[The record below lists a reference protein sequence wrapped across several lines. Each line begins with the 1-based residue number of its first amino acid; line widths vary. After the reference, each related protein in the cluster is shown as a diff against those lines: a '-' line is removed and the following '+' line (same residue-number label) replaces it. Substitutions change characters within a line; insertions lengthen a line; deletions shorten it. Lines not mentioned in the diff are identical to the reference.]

1 MSAARAVK
9 LLAAAFLVALAL
21 PAAAAYASFGF
32 QSTEFSI
39 YSPPPPGAEPGAVG
53 SPQTQAGS
61 HPYAAKFAFTFN
73 HTTDAEGKPV
83 PDAAV
88 KNLEVDLPPGLV
100 GDPGSVPPCLMSE
113 FQNSPLFAQG
123 CPRGSQIG
131 TMKLE
136 TTLAEVT
143 LPIFN
148 LEPPPGSVAQFG
160 VLAIVAPM
168 VVHASVRSD
177 GDYGLRM
184 TMHNLPQL
192 LPVAGGVMT
201 LWGVPA
207 AAAHD
212 TLRGTC
218 LEFSGQSSGV
228 CPAGVP
234 RKPMLTLPVSCEQ
247 SLTTTF
253 RMDSWQNP
261 GEFASQTV
269 SPLDIE
275 GHPLALTGC
284 DALDFSPQIDVRSE
298 TRRADSPSGVEVDL
312 RLPQNENPDGYAEA
326 AVRDVVLDL
335 PAGLSLNP
343 AAGDGLGSCSKE
355 EVALGST
362 AAPRCPDSSRIGA
375 VTVRTP
381 LLAEPLL
388 GSVYLATP
396 DRNPLGSM
404 LAAYLVAEGNG
415 TRIKI
420 PSRIDADAA
429 TGRLTV
435 HLEELPQ
442 LPFSEFSLRF
452 DGGPRAPLALPAR
465 CGTFTASARLVSYSA
480 PVGAEPSVLSSSF
493 PVDNGCETGFSPSFL
508 GGATSAVAGHR
519 TDLTLRLVRGEGEEG
534 LDRFSTTLPRG
545 LLPRLAGVSSCPEPQ
560 AGTGDCPPS
569 SKIGDVTVTAGAGS
583 HPFALSGSVFRTE
596 SYKGAPFGLSIAI
609 PAAAGPLDLG
619 VVVVRGRILV
629 NPRSAR
635 LTIATD
641 SLPRIVEGIPLRIRS
656 FELSTTGRPGLF
668 GAPTSCGR
676 QELSAQAFGL
686 TGTVASLS
694 TPFLLDGCRKLRF
707 APRISAATDNRVSRS
722 AGASL
727 RMSVRSGAAG
737 QANLRS
743 ITLDFPRQLSPRLSA
758 IQGACPAAAYAAGA
772 HLCPPTSKI
781 GKARVKTQVFESA
794 LSGPVYLVSRG
805 SEALPRIVLVLAGQ
819 GIALELFGSMHL
831 SRQGASS
838 VTFAGM
844 PDAPISSFVIEL
856 PQGPHSALGA
866 SFLRGA
872 RGSLCGRRM
881 SMAAELTSYNG
892 RSVDDIIQ
900 VAASG
905 CRKSTQKS
913 PTRLRS
919 VPSSSSVETPRGP
932 RR

>member
-1 MSAARAVK
+1 MSRVGIMR
-9 LLAAAFLVALAL
+9 LLAAAFLVVLSL
-21 PAAAAYASFGF
+21 PGVAHASFGF

-39 YSPPPPGAEPGAVG
+39 YSPPPPGAEPAAVG
-53 SPQTQAGS
+53 PPQAQAGS

-73 HTTDAEGKPV
+73 QTTNSEGKPV

-100 GDPGSVPPCLMSE
+100 GDPGSVPACLASE
-113 FQNSPLFAQG
+113 FQDSPLFEQG
-123 CPRGSQIG
+123 CPGGSQIG

-168 VVHASVRSD
+168 MMDASVRSD

-184 TMHNLPQL
+184 TMHNLSQL

-207 AAAHD
+207 DPAHD
-212 TLRGTC
+212 PLRPPC
-218 LEFSGQSSGV
+218 LGFQGQSLGE
-228 CPAGVP
+228 CPVGLP
-234 RKPMLTLPVSCEQ
+234 RRPLLTLPVSCDQ
-247 SLTTTF
+247 SLAATF

-261 GEFASQTV
+261 GEFVSQV
-269 SPLDIE
+269 VPPLDSE
-275 GHPLALTGC
+275 GNPLDLEGC
-284 DALDFSPQIDVRSE
+284 EALDFSPRIDVRSE

-312 RLPQNENPDGYAEA
+312 RLPQTENPDGYAEA
-326 AVRDVVLDL
+326 AVRSVVLDL
-335 PAGLSLNP
+335 PPGLSLNP
-343 AAGDGLGSCSKE
+343 AAGDGLGSCLPG
-355 EVALGST
+355 EVGLGST
-362 AAPRCPDSSRIGA
+362 AAPRCPDSSRIGS

-381 LLAEPLL
+381 LINEPLR
-388 GSVYLATP
+388 GSVYLAAP
-396 DRNPLGSM
+396 DQNPFGSL
-404 LAAYLVAEGNG
+404 LAAYVVAEGNG

-452 DGGPRAPLALPAR
+452 DGGPRAPLAMPVR
-465 CGTFTASARLVSYSA
+465 CGTFSASARLVSYSA

-493 PVDNGCETGFSPSFL
+493 PVDSGCEAGFSPSFL

-545 LLPRLAGVSSCPEPQ
+545 LLPRLGGVASCPEPQ
-560 AGTGDCPPS
+560 AETGDCPAS
-569 SKIGDVTVTAGAGS
+569 SKIGDVTVAAGAGS
-583 HPFALSGSVFRTE
+583 HPLALSGSAYRTDP
-596 SYKGAPFGLSIAI
+596 YGGAPFGVSIAI

-629 NPRSAR
+629 DPRSAR

-656 FELSTTGRPGLF
+656 FELNTAGRPGLF

-676 QELSAQAFGL
+676 QELSAQAFGV
-686 TGTVASLS
+686 TGSVASLS
-694 TPFLLDGCRKLRF
+694 TPFFLAGCRELRF
-707 APRISAATDNRVSRS
+707 APRISAETDKRASRRS
-722 AGASL
+722 GASL
-727 RMSVRSGAAG
+727 RMSARSGASG

-758 IQGACPAAAYAAGA
+758 IQEACPAATFGAGSQ
-772 HLCPPTSKI
+772 LCPPTSKI
-781 GKARVKTQVFESA
+781 GRARVKTPVFESA
-794 LSGPVYLVSRG
+794 LQGPVYLVSRG
-805 SEALPRIVLVLAGQ
+805 SEALPRIVLILAGQ
-819 GIALELFGSMHL
+819 GIELELFGSIHL
-831 SRQGASS
+831 SRHGTNS

-844 PDAPISSFVIEL
+844 PDAPISSFAIEL
-856 PQGPHSALGA
+856 PKGPHSALGA

-872 RGSLCGRRM
+872 GGSLCGRRLT
-881 SMAAELTSYNG
+881 MAAELAAYNG
-892 RSVDDIIQ
+892 RSVDKVVQ
-900 VAASG
+900 VAARG
-905 CRKSTQKS
+905 CGKRERTAGRLPS
-913 PTRLRS
+913 PASDETLRQ
-919 VPSSSSVETPRGP
+919 PGR
-932 RR
+932 